1 MGLLSTF
8 RARFGAK
15 ANAAN
20 GSALV
25 RAGQA
30 LGPWT
35 DTLGGFIAREVNPYF
50 YESLREAIAPLDGAI
65 NRLVTLDGIIGVE
78 GSNDRVV
85 QLIERELLP
94 NIPVNDMECG
104 LQAFYAGQGNEV
116 YEQGFAI
123 GEMVMDARR
132 GRELIG
138 LRTADSKGVVFVRD
152 PDTLQLQTWYRP
164 PAPKRGTRRDGSD
177 QVETVLRNN
186 GMAAGTSYL
195 TQANYLQLTDAAL
208 IYVSLNPEADKPYGV
223 SLFRSMEFVAQIL
236 LKMQNATGQV
246 WDRFGDPPMQ
256 LVYKTKNKALKA
268 GDLEKRRNVL
278 ATMLSQVMAAKRGGN
293 SSDFV
298 QAIAADDEI
307 EIKVIGAEG
316 KVLSMEVPARHMME
330 QILAKAGLPAWMLGM
345 QWSTAERMAD
355 QQSEMVLQESR
366 TRFVRRKAG
375 LRRIVET
382 WLRGRGV
389 AWKPGDWDVVQTL
402 PRLQD
407 AMKEAQARFL
417 NAQADMMGSGV
428 APPPSGAP
436 DPAAPPPTKGFVFR
450 VEHDGSMR
458 VTPSPRAVK
467 ACTHHKGAQGGGEDW
482 AEPDPA
488 LPRIE
493 QAAVDGLLQLWR
505 TLEAEVLDTLGLS
518 ASIEGGAQVF
528 TFDVAA
534 VARRLAEMEE
544 AFIAAAGAMDGPLLQ
559 QAFAAWARGL
569 ENAAGELDVPA
580 IVGEARTLAQRTLAQ
595 RGMDMVRNATV
606 RALRNDVVADLS
618 AGAYDGLNPLEVAR
632 QLRARFGVHDYDW
645 ERLARSEIADAQ
657 AQGKAAQYAAAG
669 ITEYDWMT
677 APGAC
682 ALCVGIASAG
692 PYTIGS
698 GPMPMR
704 GSHPHC
710 RCTITARVPE

>member
-1 MGLLSTF
+1 MGIIASL
-8 RARFGAK
+8 RAALGTTK
-15 ANAAN
+15 ANAVSD
-20 GSALV
+20 SAIV
-25 RAGQA
+25 RAGQS

-35 DTLGGFIAREVNPYF
+35 DTLGGFISREVNPYF

-65 NRLVTLDGIIGVE
+65 NRLVTLDGIIGVD
-78 GSNDRVV
+78 GGNDRVV

-94 NIPVNDMECG
+94 NIAVNDLESG

-116 YEQGFAI
+116 YEQGFTV

-132 GRELIG
+132 GRELVG
-138 LRTADSKGVVFVRD
+138 LRIADSKGVVFVRD

-164 PAPKRGTRRDGSD
+164 PSPKRGSRRDGSD

-186 GMAAGTSYL
+186 GTTTGTSYL
-195 TQANYLQLTDAAL
+195 TQANYVRLDDAAL
-208 IYVSLNPEADKPYGV
+208 VYASLNPEADKPYGV

-236 LKMQNATGQV
+236 LKIQNATGQV

-256 LVYKTKNKALKA
+256 LVYTTKNRTLKA
-268 GDLEKRRNVL
+268 ADLDKRRTLLGKML
-278 ATMLSQVMAAKRGGN
+278 ADVMSAKRGGN
-293 SSDFV
+293 SADFV
-298 QAIAADDEI
+298 QAIAADDDI
-307 EIKVIGAEG
+307 EIKVIGTEG
-316 KVLSMEVPARHMME
+316 KVLSLEVPARHMME

-355 QQSEMVLQESR
+355 QQSEIVLQEAR
-366 TRFVRRKAG
+366 TRFTRRKAG

-417 NAQADMMGSGV
+417 NAQADMMGSG
-428 APPPSGAP
+428 GAP
-436 DPAAPPPTKGFVFR
+436 GTAPAPADPGAKGYVFHA
-450 VEHDGSMR
+450 EHDGTLRMVPRQR
-458 VTPSPRAVK
+458 VAHTCGHR
-467 ACTHHKGAQGGGEDW
+467 KGAEGGGEDW

-505 TLEAEVLDTLGLS
+505 ALEAETLRVLNLS
-518 ASIEGGAQVF
+518 GALEGGAQVF

-534 VARRLAEMEE
+534 VARRLADMEE
-544 AFIAAAGAMDGPLLQ
+544 AFVAAAGAEDGPLLRE
-559 QAFAAWARGL
+559 AFKAWVRGL
-569 ENAAGELDVPA
+569 ENAATELNTAAV
-580 IVGEARTLAQRTLAQ
+580 VGEARTLAQRTLAT
-595 RGMDMVRNATV
+595 RGMDLVRNAAV
-606 RALRNDVVADLS
+606 RSMRSDIVAELS
-618 AGAYDGLNPLEVAR
+618 QGAYDGLNPREVAR
-632 QLRARFGVHDYDW
+632 QLRARFAVHDYDW

-669 ITEYDWMT
+669 LTEYDWLT

-682 ALCVGIASAG
+682 ALCVGIAEAG
-692 PYTIGS
+692 PYTIGA

-710 RCTITARVPE
+710 RCTITARAPA